1 MFTSSENILSYRLE
15 VYEGDVLFV
24 GDIDTE
30 QTVNKVTKKVNRL
43 KNVIDTYSIYCF
55 EDLMEDCA
63 NYLKGF
69 LTDGASEISKANLD
83 ISKLEAIF
91 RDRMKGDNRFRKEE
105 QITEGIKQEKKRI
118 EDLIE
123 DYLFVKAFIE
133 ANANSDVFYRYTK
146 YEQMSALNPD
156 EKGYENLLN
165 RPENRKNAIYG
176 IDLGKL
182 PMGPEQNPSNFVK
195 RARNSDGVTGD
206 ITTSDGV
213 VLTVLNFKNEQPH
226 LQYETLTFIRI
237 MIETYSNFTI

>member
-1 MFTSSENILSYRLE
+1 
-15 VYEGDVLFV
+15 
-24 GDIDTE
+24 
-30 QTVNKVTKKVNRL
+30 
-43 KNVIDTYSIYCF
+43 
-55 EDLMEDCA
+55 
-63 NYLKGF
+63 
-69 LTDGASEISKANLD
+69 
-83 ISKLEAIF
+83 
-91 RDRMKGDNRFRKEE
+91 
-105 QITEGIKQEKKRI
+105 
-118 EDLIE
+118 
-123 DYLFVKAFIE
+123 
-133 ANANSDVFYRYTK
+133 
-146 YEQMSALNPD
+146 MSALNPD

-182 PMGPEQNPSNFVK
+182 KGTEQNNPSNFVK